1 MIVSNQFEH
10 KVRYKRFVRANC
22 SSFAHAFVADRLQSS
37 RKVSALVRTG
47 LTNATKR
54 SNDFRRPER
63 ARVSMGDAA
72 MRVEVRGEDLP
83 YRARGNDL

>member
-1 MIVSNQFEH
+1 MFNEDIGAGQ
-10 KVRYKRFVRANC
+10 
-22 SSFAHAFVADRLQSS
+22 AD
-37 RKVSALVRTG
+37 

-83 YRARGNDL
+83 YRARGNDS